1 NPLTS
6 KLDNILGVLTE
17 VRAFLFKFLR
27 SSVNWL
33 PPPPTTG
40 QQFSYEY
47 NCLEIFENFSV
58 IAWSLELRP
67 GFGNRLTPYYMG
79 LITQTVTIFTDMVI
93 KGLFICNSTLVEPFS
108 RKPSNDFSALGKT
121 RASVR
126 ALLTKNHPVPT
137 PAFRAGASVNPL
149 NPKRQ
154 LADHTKSCSAARCT
168 ATSCPA
174 TTPSVQSRFVG
185 AMVTRGEHHLMT
197 SPSFSLGEARGSV
210 TLLLR
215 IYFLK
220 PKTSFVVSLYIYNG
234 VFFMLENHPMASPAF
249 GEARGSVRLLLTND

>member
-1 NPLTS
+1 MDESVTKPRTTNPLTS

-108 RKPSNDFSALGKT
+108 SNPRDVNCWTK
-121 RASVR
+121 AS
-126 ALLTKNHPVPT
+126 
-137 PAFRAGASVNPL
+137 PL
-149 NPKRQ
+149 VLHVERQ
-154 LADHTKSCSAARCT
+154 AATCNYWF
-168 ATSCPA
+168 PA
-174 TTPSVQSRFVG
+174 TIWILRNDCILGIHQFKAIGYLNDRVIADDIIELEG
-185 AMVTRGEHHLMT
+185 ALVSH
-197 SPSFSLGEARGSV
+197 PGS
-210 TLLLR
+210 
-215 IYFLK
+215 
-220 PKTSFVVSLYIYNG
+220 NG
-234 VFFMLENHPMASPAF
+234 
-249 GEARGSVRLLLTND
+249 R